1 MAATG
6 GSDLNKSTGDLNQA
20 ERGEMTVAEGVPV
33 SSPSPGIVAAPQ
45 LADPGS
51 VFMRPPEWLV
61 VSNYRVA
68 VLCCASIN
76 LLTILLNM
84 VTAIVNKDMF
94 PWDPSW
100 GTWPVIVL
108 GVVFML
114 GPICGFIGARCLR
127 NGLVTVYFGFAC
139 LQTASQIVSAVS
151 TYWLSAAFFV
161 LVQCWVTKIVSTFWY
176 CLSMV
181 PHEHRGELLEH
192 KDDKVKM
199 VYW

>member
-1 MAATG
+1 MGVAQGAHIAT
-6 GSDLNKSTGDLNQA
+6 
-20 ERGEMTVAEGVPV
+20 
-33 SSPSPGIVAAPQ
+33 SPSPSVKPQ
-45 LADPGS
+45 LTAPAPVLTLPTAWS
-51 VFMRPPEWLV
+51 VVLK
-61 VSNYRVA
+61 YRRA
-68 VLCCASIN
+68 VMCCAVIN
-76 LLTILLNM
+76 LITIVPIVLS
-84 VTAIVNKDMF
+84 VRTAVVNGSTRF
-94 PWDPSW
+94 PWYLSW